1 MLQEIGKWVKVNRGF
16 IYTAKPTK
24 ISAKNAIV
32 LSDGEKVYA
41 IIKSVGMSADPNVTL
56 SGNQAHVKFIK
67 RIKSA
72 KWLDS
77 GEKIVIN
84 ADNSFAVTP
93 FEYGRSYSARVAEIE
108 L

>member
-1 MLQEIGKWVKVNRGF
+1 
-16 IYTAKPTK
+16 
-24 ISAKNAIV
+24 
-32 LSDGEKVYA
+32 
-41 IIKSVGMSADPNVTL
+41 MSADPNVAL
-56 SGNQAHVKFIK
+56 SGNQAHVKFTK

-108 L
+108 I